1 MGATQAAG
9 FTRADLFV
17 DLRAV
22 GRRVWAGAIG
32 GFLCGLVIGGI
43 GGRLAML
50 LLRLTTGTEIDGL
63 ESDDGF
69 TMGSFT
75 SATLF
80 LVGLTSFVGAFLG
93 IVYSFV
99 RGWLPERTRRIA
111 TATFFGLV
119 GGAAIIHPGGVDFT
133 ALRPRW
139 LAIALFVLLPGLFG
153 FALSATVDRLLARPA
168 GRVGP
173 WLGLA
178 VAMFVLVVIGVGGLR
193 GALFVPVLVVAVVA
207 LMIASRKFPAVRALP
222 RAPAVVWLA
231 RTALI
236 AGAAVGAFMLAN
248 DIVQV
253 L

>member
-1 MGATQAAG
+1 MSATHGAASSK
-9 FTRADLFV
+9 ADLV
-17 DLRAV
+17 DDLKEV
-22 GRRVWAGAIG
+22 GRHVFGGALG
-32 GFLCGLVIGGI
+32 GFACGFVVGGL

-50 LLRLTTGTEIDGL
+50 ILRLTTGSELEGL

-69 TMGSFT
+69 IMGSFT

-80 LVGLTSFVGAFLG
+80 LVGMTSFLGAFLG
-93 IVYSFV
+93 IIYSFV

-133 ALRPRW
+133 ALRPLW
-139 LAIALFVLLPGLFG
+139 LAIALFILLPGLFG
-153 FALSATVDRLLARPA
+153 FALSATVDRLLERPA
-168 GRVGP
+168 GRVVP

-178 VAMFVLVVIGVGGLR
+178 LAMFALVVIGVGGLR
-193 GALFVPVLVVAVVA
+193 GALLVPVLVVALLA
-207 LMIASRKFPAVRALP
+207 LLIASRKFPAVRALP

>member
-1 MGATQAAG
+1 MGAAHAAG
-9 FTRADLFV
+9 FNRADLLV

-50 LLRLTTGTEIDGL
+50 LLRLTTGSEVAGL

-80 LVGLTSFVGAFLG
+80 LVGMASFVGAFLG
-93 IVYSFV
+93 IIYSFI
-99 RGWLPERTRRIA
+99 RGWLPERSRRLA
-111 TATFFGLV
+111 TATFLGLI

-133 ALRPRW
+133 ALRPLW
-139 LAIALFVLLPGLFG
+139 LAIALFILLPGLFG
-153 FALSATVDRLLARPA
+153 YALSATVDRLLERPA
-168 GRVGP
+168 GRVVP

-178 VAMFVLVVIGVGGLR
+178 VAMFALVVIGVDGLR
-193 GALFVPVLVVAVVA
+193 GGLIVPALVVALVA
-207 LMIASRKFPAVRALP
+207 LLIASRKFPAVRALP
-222 RAPAVVWLA
+222 RAPAVVWAA

-236 AGAAVGAFMLAN
+236 AGAALGAFMLVN